1 MQPIDATTHTF
12 PLLFGAIAGD
22 IIGSIYELNNIK
34 TTDFELLPRNA
45 YFTDDTVLTVAVAEC
60 ILKKK
65 DFSTTI
71 REYGRAYPG
80 RGYGRGFKAWLASND
95 AEPPNSYGNGSAMR
109 ASPIGLAYRTIEEVL
124 AVAKASAEPTHNHPD
139 GIKGAQ
145 AIASAVF
152 LAYNGK
158 SKEEI
163 KTFIHES
170 IEYDLNFTL
179 DDIRDSYSFDV
190 SCKGSV
196 PQAIVAFLE
205 SKDYESAVRLAI
217 SIGGDSDT
225 IASMAGAIAAAY
237 YKEMPSRIVRFVRLT
252 LPTVLFNVVS
262 GFDTLISSS
271 RVPD

>member
-1 MQPIDATTHTF
+1 MSSF

-22 IIGSIYELNNIK
+22 IIGSIYESRSRNIK
-34 TTDFELLPRNA
+34 TTDFELLPRNLF
-45 YFTDDTVLTVAVAEC
+45 YTDDTVLTVAIADC
-60 ILKKK
+60 LLHKR
-65 DFSTTI
+65 DFSTTL
-71 REYGRAYPG
+71 RKYGRAFPG
-80 RGYGRGFKAWLASND
+80 RGYGRGFKAWLASD
-95 AEPPNSYGNGSAMR
+95 EADPPNSYGNGSAMR
-109 ASPIGLAYRTIEEVL
+109 ASPIGFAYRTIEEVL
-124 AVAKASAEPTHNHPD
+124 DVAKASAEPTHNHPD

-163 KTFIHES
+163 KSFIHES

-179 DDIRDSYSFDV
+179 DGIRDSYTFDV

-205 SKDYESAVRLAI
+205 STDYESAVRLAI

-225 IASMAGAIAAAY
+225 IASMAGAVAAAY
-237 YKEMPSRIVRFVRLT
+237 YKEMPRKVVHYVKLT
-252 LPTVLFNVVS
+252 LPTQLLDIIS
-262 GFDTLISSS
+262 AFDTL
-271 RVPD
+271 VKN